1 VEVGEPI
8 RKTHSDGRREEDLA
22 ECEKLAIPEEPK
34 EQFDESEVQR
44 STGCSE
50 ARKSSS
56 STWTKWYSES
66 GLQELSQVDQSIDSS
81 LDKKEDDRCLRYPV
95 STTIRTMLQE
105 LDHIEMRFTARFTTA
120 WQRLEKELLTGY
132 TALVVLFAAV
142 MYLIVKAV
150 ENQVDGH

>member
-1 VEVGEPI
+1 MENPKVEVGEHI

-56 STWTKWYSES
+56 STLTKWYSES
-66 GLQELSQVDQSIDSS
+66 GLQELSQVDQSIESS
-81 LDKKEDDRCLRYPV
+81 LDKKEDDRCLV
-95 STTIRTMLQE
+95 
-105 LDHIEMRFTARFTTA
+105 
-120 WQRLEKELLTGY
+120 
-132 TALVVLFAAV
+132 
-142 MYLIVKAV
+142 
-150 ENQVDGH
+150 